1 MSLFEIP
8 LALPGRA
15 PGQISGGTLRCFRPQ
30 SLADTVEAIWDWDI
44 PDDDAARALTI
55 KQMPGTALL
64 LMAHY
69 RTPAQSHHQGR
80 SLPVKCA
87 TQIHKSAVSVQPIGP
102 LGMIVVCLRADAAAR
117 IVHAPPGQFADASVY
132 LGDVFGA
139 GDVSVCDGLLASARS
154 SGERLSIVESFLLRR
169 VRPSAESMADRVAAL
184 LKRNPG
190 LQVQKLA
197 SDMGISVR
205 HLSRSFKA
213 TFGVGVK
220 QFARLAR
227 IEDIVARRS
236 KGLPW
241 VEVACDCG
249 MVDQAHL
256 IKEFK
261 EIVGQSPAR
270 FFDAAICI
278 EPGIVRAANFIVH
291 GSEHRQTA

>member
-1 MSLFEIP
+1 
-8 LALPGRA
+8 
-15 PGQISGGTLRCFRPQ
+15 LRCFRPQ

-44 PDDDAARALTI
+44 PDDRAARALTI
-55 KQMPGTALL
+55 KQVPGTALL

-69 RTPAQSHHQGR
+69 PTPARSYHQGR
-80 SLPVKCA
+80 SLPIKCA

-102 LGMIVVCLRADAAAR
+102 LGMIVVCLRAAAAAR
-117 IVHAPPGQFADASVY
+117 IVHAPPGQFADAGVY
-132 LGDVFGA
+132 LGDVFGT

-154 SGERLSIVESFLLRR
+154 SGERLSVVESFLLRR
-169 VRPSAESMADRVAAL
+169 LRPSAETMAGRVAAL
-184 LKRNPG
+184 LKHNPG

-197 SDMGISVR
+197 SDMGVSTR

-213 TFGVGVK
+213 SFGVGVE

-278 EPGIVRAANFIVH
+278 EPGIVRAANFIVQ
-291 GSEHRQTA
+291 GREHRQTA

>member
-1 MSLFEIP
+1 MNFIEIP
-8 LALPGRA
+8 LSTPGTA
-15 PGQISGGTLRCFRPQ
+15 PGQISAGTLRYFRPQ

-44 PDDDAARALTI
+44 PDDHAARALTI
-55 KQMPGTALL
+55 KQVPGTALL

-69 RTPAQSHHQGR
+69 RTPARSHHQGR

-117 IVHAPPGQFADASVY
+117 IVHAPPGLFADANVY

-139 GDVSVCDGLLASARS
+139 GDVSACDGLLASARS
-154 SGERLSIVESFLLRR
+154 SSERLSVVEAFLLRR
-169 VRPSAESMADRVAAL
+169 LRPSAETMAGRVAAL

-197 SDMGISVR
+197 SAMGISTR

-213 TFGVGVK
+213 SFGVGVK

-249 MVDQAHL
+249 MADQAHL

-261 EIVGQSPAR
+261 EIVGQSPTR
-270 FFDAAICI
+270 FFEQAICI
-278 EPGIVRAANFIVH
+278 EPGIMRAANFIVQ